1 MKRLFIL
8 FISLFCLKTSICL
21 STEELQNRPK
31 IGARI
36 SVCGAVMMPFLERT
50 PPISHRR
57 TLSPV
62 EEVEEERGNS
72 PVVGDYVLSA
82 APFVPDAKACV
93 DALLKADTGEGWDT
107 SPVVFAVKSGR
118 KRRRRNI
125 PSAIT
130 PIPPRMLDLLA
141 ARGKSKKMPY
151 TFDLLRPPAD
161 NGN

>member
-31 IGARI
+31 IGARV

-62 EEVEEERGNS
+62 EEAEEERGNS
-72 PVVGDYVLSA
+72 PVVGDYVPSA

-93 DALLKADTGEGWDT
+93 DALLKDDTGEGWDT
-107 SPVVFAVKSGR
+107 SPVILTVKSGR
-118 KRRRRNI
+118 KKRRRNI
-125 PSAIT
+125 PSATT
-130 PIPPRMLDLLA
+130 PIPRRMLDLIGY
-141 ARGKSKKMPY
+141 RS
-151 TFDLLRPPAD
+151 RREQRR
-161 NGN
+161 